1 MKIIVN
7 KEEKEFNSVSTIQD
21 LIKALGFEQKTGI
34 AFAINMRIVAKADW
48 ALHPIEENDNITIIT
63 ASQGG

>member
-7 KEEKEFNSVSTIQD
+7 KEQKEFNSVSTIQD
-21 LIKALGFEQKTGI
+21 LIHELAFEQKTGI
-34 AFAINMRIVAKADW
+34 ALAVNMNIVAKAEWDS
-48 ALHPIEENDNITIIT
+48 HPIVENDNITIIT

>member
-7 KEEKEFNSVSTIQD
+7 KEEKELNAVSTIQE
-21 LIKALGFEQKTGI
+21 LIIELGFEHKTGI
-34 AFAINMRIVAKADW
+34 ALAVNMNIVAKAEWD
-48 ALHPIEENDNITIIT
+48 AHPIIENDNITIIT